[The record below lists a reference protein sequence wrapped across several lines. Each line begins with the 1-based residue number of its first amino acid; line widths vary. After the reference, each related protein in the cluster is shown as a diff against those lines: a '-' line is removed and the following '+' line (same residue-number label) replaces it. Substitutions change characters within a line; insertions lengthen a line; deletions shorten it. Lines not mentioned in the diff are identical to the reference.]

1 MDMQH
6 LKTYCS
12 DKIKEYPQYKEDIL
26 DFYQLCR
33 DEIEEGGSEA
43 HEIDLCIN
51 DIENLIK
58 GE

>member
-1 MDMQH
+1 MDIQY

-12 DKIKEYPQYKEDIL
+12 DKIKQYPQYKEDIL
-26 DFYQLCR
+26 DFYQLCI

>member
-1 MDMQH
+1 MDIQY

-26 DFYQLCR
+26 DFYQLCK